1 MSALAGPLLPG
12 MPNLHSHAFQRA
24 MAGLAEEALNPEDSF
39 WTWREL
45 MYRLVGRLTPEQVQ
59 AIATHL
65 YIEMLKGG
73 YTSVAEFH
81 YLHHQPGGTAYANLA
96 EMAERIVGAAE
107 ASGIGLTVLPAF
119 YAHGGFGGQPLAEK
133 QLRFKNDVAR
143 YLKLI
148 EGVDRACRRIDA
160 RLGTVL
166 PLAAR
171 RDRGRHEGGAV
182 RAWRRAA
189 DPHPHRRA
197 DQGSAGLPRLVQPAA
212 GGVAVRQVRDRPR
225 AGA

>member
-1 MSALAGPLLPG
+1 MARPSPTMSALAGPLLPG

-73 YTSVAEFH
+73 YT
-81 YLHHQPGGTAYANLA
+81 
-96 EMAERIVGAAE
+96 VGRRVPLSASPAGRHALREPRRRWRSASSAAAE

-133 QLRFKNDVAR
+133 QLRFQQ
-143 YLKLI
+143 
-148 EGVDRACRRIDA
+148 RR
-160 RLGTVL
+160 
-166 PLAAR
+166 
-171 RDRGRHEGGAV
+171 
-182 RAWRRAA
+182 RRAI
-189 DPHPHRRA
+189 
-197 DQGSAGLPRLVQPAA
+197 SS
-212 GGVAVRQVRDRPR
+212 
-225 AGA
+225 

>member
-1 MSALAGPLLPG
+1 MSVVAGPLLPG

-81 YLHHQPGGTAYANLA
+81 YLHHQPGGTPYANLA
-96 EMAERIVGAAE
+96 EMAERIVG
-107 ASGIGLTVLPAF
+107 
-119 YAHGGFGGQPLAEK
+119 GGGGVRHRP
-133 QLRFKNDVAR
+133 
-143 YLKLI
+143 
-148 EGVDRACRRIDA
+148 DRAAGLLCPWRVRRE
-160 RLGTVL
+160 
-166 PLAAR
+166 AAGREAAALQER
-171 RDRGRHEGGAV
+171 R
-182 RAWRRAA
+182 RRAI
-189 DPHPHRRA
+189 
-197 DQGSAGLPRLVQPAA
+197 SS
-212 GGVAVRQVRDRPR
+212 
-225 AGA
+225 

>member
-1 MSALAGPLLPG
+1 MKVLHAPHAWLADGWQSDVRIAIDTGGTIRSVSRGAAQPDDERLAGPLLPG

-81 YLHHQPGGTAYANLA
+81 YLHHQPGGAPYANLA
-96 EMAERIVGAAE
+96 VMAERIVSAAE
-107 ASGIGLTVLPAF
+107 ASA
-119 YAHGGFGGQPLAEK
+119 
-133 QLRFKNDVAR
+133 
-143 YLKLI
+143 
-148 EGVDRACRRIDA
+148 
-160 RLGTVL
+160 
-166 PLAAR
+166 
-171 RDRGRHEGGAV
+171 
-182 RAWRRAA
+182 
-189 DPHPHRRA
+189 
-197 DQGSAGLPRLVQPAA
+197 SA
-212 GGVAVRQVRDRPR
+212 
-225 AGA
+225 

>member
-1 MSALAGPLLPG
+1 MKVLHAPLAWTDAGWQADMRVSIGAKGEITALSQGAKQPNDERVAGPLLPG

-81 YLHHQPGGTAYANLA
+81 YLHHQPGGAPYANLA
-96 EMAERIVGAAE
+96 EMAERIAAAAE
-107 ASGIGLTVLPAF
+107 ASGIGLTLLPAF
-119 YAHGGFGGQPLAEK
+119 YAHGGFGGKPLAEK
-133 QLRFKNDVAR
+133 QMRFKNDVER

-148 EGVDRACRRIDA
+148 EGVDQATKRI
-160 RLGTVL
+160 
-166 PLAAR
+166 
-171 RDRGRHEGGAV
+171 GAN
-182 RAWRRAA
+182 W
-189 DPHPHRRA
+189 
-197 DQGSAGLPRLVQPAA
+197 GLCFHSLR
-212 GGVAVRQVRDRPR
+212 
-225 AGA
+225 